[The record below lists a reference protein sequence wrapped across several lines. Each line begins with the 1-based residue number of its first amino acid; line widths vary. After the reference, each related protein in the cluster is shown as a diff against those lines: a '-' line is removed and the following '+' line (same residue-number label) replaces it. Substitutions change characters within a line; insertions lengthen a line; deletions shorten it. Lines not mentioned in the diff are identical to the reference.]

1 MKTFGLNYDIQHNN
15 RVELIA
21 RNVNQLYLNTIRDIV
36 RLAEIYN
43 IDVSKPFVFSEYP
56 EINRQV
62 DKLISNL
69 STGMKGTIDYGTKN
83 EWIAACKKN
92 DFLIESLAKSTGLKP
107 ESIAGYSNR
116 NIEALQSFQTR
127 KIGGLNLSEKVWKY
141 ATQFK
146 GDIELGLDI
155 GIGDGRSAA
164 ELSRDLRSY
173 LQEPQ
178 KLFRR
183 VADKHGVLR
192 LSQNAKKYSPD
203 TGVYRSSYKNAMR
216 LTRTEVNMAYR
227 TSDYERI
234 QELDFVVGIEI
245 RRSNHIF
252 ACPVCE
258 ALKGKYP
265 KTFKFTGWH
274 PQCRCH
280 QISILATNDEFMN
293 QQKALLDGNEIE
305 LKSKNEVSDV
315 PDNFKQWIKDNHER
329 IDNAK
334 SKPFFINDNP
344 KFINTKT
351 EKSSFDYNGL
361 VSKHGAKQIEVID
374 EKYKDKIVDI
384 DKADIEDFL
393 LLKRDTAIYEKDS
406 AAIDYFNQRINE
418 FNSSKNTKA
427 LINKEWT
434 YTDDV
439 LDKLENKGVI
449 VYKEGITPFSYKQNL
464 GDFNL
469 EEFLTDIGGICSK
482 NEIELNEVHLVND
495 LGRVKLSIYGSHKN
509 VVWQPFT
516 LEREFSRNNGI
527 LTVNHTRFELGKN
540 IQGKGISKDVFSSLY
555 NQYKNAGIEKIN
567 VHANM
572 SVGGYTWGKY
582 GFSVKKSDIDGF
594 IVKTIHDDAIEK
606 EMRIIVENYFKLNK
620 NAETFPMNLF
630 ATEKYKKY
638 MLGSDWNGSLDLTD
652 EIQKAV
658 FESYLK
664 K

>member
-21 RNVNQLYLNTIRDIV
+21 RNVNQLYLNTIRDIT

-43 IDVSKPFVFSEYP
+43 IDISKPFVFSEYP

-69 STGMKGTIDYGTKN
+69 SAGMKGTIDYGTKN

-92 DFLIESLAKSTGLKP
+92 DFLIESIAKSTGLKP
-107 ESIAGYSNR
+107 ERIAGYSNR

-141 ATQFK
+141 ANQFK

-280 QISILATNDEFMN
+280 QISILATNEEFLKH
-293 QQKALLDGNEIE
+293 QQDILAGNESE
-305 LKSKNEVSDV
+305 LKSVNHVSDI
-315 PDNFKQWIKDNHER
+315 PANFKTWIKDNQER

-334 SKPFFINDNP
+334 SKPYFIKDNEQ
-344 KFINTKT
+344 FIAKKKK
-351 EKSSFDYNGL
+351 EPYVYSDSSFDKLRSAGVTVRTEQLSAY
-361 VSKHGAKQIEVID
+361 S
-374 EKYKDKIVDI
+374 YKVNMGEFD
-384 DKADIEDFL
+384 L
-393 LLKRDTAIYEKDS
+393 S
-406 AAIDYFNQRINE
+406 E
-418 FNSSKNTKA
+418 FN
-427 LINKEWT
+427 
-434 YTDDV
+434 DDV
-439 LDKLENKGVI
+439 LSLCNKNNI
-449 VYKEGITPFSYKQNL
+449 SLDEVY
-464 GDFNL
+464 
-469 EEFLTDIGGICSK
+469 
-482 NEIELNEVHLVND
+482 LVND
-495 LGRVKLSIYGSHKN
+495 LGKMKLSFYGYYDGNKLK
-509 VVWQPFT
+509 PFT
-516 LEREFSRNNGI
+516 MERSFKREDGVISVTHDR
-527 LTVNHTRFELGKN
+527 LVVPEDL
-540 IQGKGISKDVFSSLY
+540 QGNGISKELFRSLY
-555 NQYKNAGIEKIN
+555 KQYGNAGVEKIS

-572 SVGGYTWGKY
+572 EVGGYTWGKY
-582 GFSVKKSDIDGF
+582 GFTADKSYASKLYGHAKSAAFDGLLTDKEFSEISKYLNDCMNKKMDVDMHFIACRSYGKKLLLKSDWG
-594 IVKTIHDDAIEK
+594 
-606 EMRIIVENYFKLNK
+606 
-620 NAETFPMNLF
+620 
-630 ATEKYKKY
+630 
-638 MLGSDWNGSLDLTD
+638 GSIDLTD
-652 EIQKAV
+652 IDRRSI
-658 FESYLK
+658 FEKYIFGR
-664 K
+664 

>member
-21 RNVNQLYLNTIRDIV
+21 RNVNQLYLNTIRDIT

-43 IDVSKPFVFSEYP
+43 IDISKPFVFSEYP

-69 STGMKGTIDYGTKN
+69 SAGIKGTIDYGTKN

-107 ESIAGYSNR
+107 ERIAGYSNR

-141 ATQFK
+141 ANQFK
-146 GDIELGLDI
+146 GDIELGIDI

-280 QISILATNDEFMN
+280 QISILATNEEFMN

-315 PDNFKQWIKDNHER
+315 PDNFKQWIKDNQER

-344 KFINTKT
+344 KFTNAV
-351 EKSSFDYNGL
+351 EKQKQRLLADETIADLKKQIGVDAKYSFDEIESKIELDKLITRDNVQRSGL
-361 VSKHGAKQIEVID
+361 TYQGYIGEIQGFNELPKVVDSIEF
-374 EKYKDKIVDI
+374 ES
-384 DKADIEDFL
+384 
-393 LLKRDTAIYEKDS
+393 LLKDETYIPIFRGFRENGDVLVANFKTGKLYEGLGAYGNGSYFGTRESVALSYTTGGNKNHIIYAVFDK
-406 AAIDYFNQRINE
+406 
-418 FNSSKNTKA
+418 KNTKIA
-427 LINKEWT
+427 NYDELKDAWYKDRQENIGNISAVAKKHFNVDKISQIPYEKL
-434 YTDDV
+434 DD
-439 LDKLENKGVI
+439 
-449 VYKEGITPFSYKQNL
+449 F
-464 GDFNL
+464 
-469 EEFLTDIGGICSK
+469 
-482 NEIELNEVHLVND
+482 EIL
-495 LGRVKLSIYGSHKN
+495 KKSIYDDFGSWATAK
-509 VVWQPFT
+509 
-516 LEREFSRNNGI
+516 GYDMI
-527 LTVNHTRFELGKN
+527 YVNSEDFYVMLNRTKL
-540 IQGKGISKDVFSSLY
+540 
-555 NQYKNAGIEKIN
+555 
-567 VHANM
+567 
-572 SVGGYTWGKY
+572 
-582 GFSVKKSDIDGF
+582 
-594 IVKTIHDDAIEK
+594 IV
-606 EMRIIVENYFKLNK
+606 
-620 NAETFPMNLF
+620 
-630 ATEKYKKY
+630 
-638 MLGSDWNGSLDLTD
+638 
-652 EIQKAV
+652 
-658 FESYLK
+658 LK
-664 K
+664 